1 MKGRMLM
8 KAVVIHKFG
17 DTDVLKYEDID
28 TPTAPP
34 GHILI
39 KMLAGDVSRLDHYIR
54 EGSIAPELPFPHILG
69 GDGAG
74 VVAELGEGVTG
85 FQIGERVIPLP
96 GYPLKDE
103 EQDIRPTISAP
114 SFALPGLHIWGT
126 YAQYMA
132 VPAPGVVRDDTGL
145 PPEQV
150 ATLPIALATAVHG
163 LKGIGQITAGDK
175 VLIHAGASGSGSMQ
189 IQVAKALGASVVT
202 TIRDEAKREFAQSI
216 GADLIVNTTKE
227 NFVDRTKAWTDG
239 VGADVVVDNL
249 GGDVLANSI
258 EAVKPTGTVVAFGF
272 AAGPQVTFDVR
283 SLFFAEKQ
291 LRGSMA
297 SDIEDLQWGLEQVRA
312 GRIGPLLD
320 RALPLSD
327 AAEAHRLIS
336 RNQVAGNLVLLP
348 WAA

>member
-1 MKGRMLM
+1 M
-8 KAVVIHKFG
+8 KAAVIREFG
-17 DTDVLKYEDID
+17 DVDVLQYEEIG
-28 TPTAPP
+28 TPTPQP

-39 KMLAGDVSRLDHYIR
+39 KVLAGDVSRLDHYIR
-54 EGSIAPELPFPHILG
+54 EGSIAPALPFPHILG

-74 VVAELGEGVTG
+74 EVAELGEGVTG

-126 YAQYMA
+126 YAQYMT
-132 VPAPGVVRDDTGL
+132 VPARGVVRDDTGL

-163 LKGIGQITAGDK
+163 LKGVGQITAGDR

-189 IQVAKALGASVVT
+189 IQVAKALGARVVT
-202 TIRDEAKREFAQSI
+202 TIRDEAKREFAKSI
-216 GADLIVNTTKE
+216 GADLIVNTAKE
-227 NFVDRTKAWTDG
+227 NFVERTKAWTDG

-272 AAGPQVTFDVR
+272 AAGPQVSFDVR
-283 SLFFAEKQ
+283 TLFFAEKQ

-312 GRIGPLLD
+312 GRIRPLLD
-320 RALPLSD
+320 RALPLSE

-336 RNQVAGNLVLLP
+336 SNQVAGNLVLLP